1 MEFGLL
7 DFLDGISPWWWITL
21 GVVLIGL
28 EMTTMSFFLIWPGI
42 AAVVIAILLW
52 MAPGMSGEAQVALF
66 AVLSVAFTWVGRTI
80 IVRTGQAESDKPAL
94 NRRSNQLVGRHAT
107 AVAAFR
113 SGEGSVEIDG
123 VRWKARC
130 ETAKVAEGV
139 DVKIIGADGMT
150 LLVELGEGS

>member
-52 MAPGMSGEAQVALF
+52 IAPGMSGEAQVALF

-80 IVRTGQAESDKPAL
+80 IVRRYGLPVRRGISRDRRGALESAL
-94 NRRSNQLVGRHAT
+94 RDGEGRRRRRRQDYWRGRHDT
-107 AVAAFR
+107 
-113 SGEGSVEIDG
+113 SG
-123 VRWKARC
+123 
-130 ETAKVAEGV
+130 
-139 DVKIIGADGMT
+139 
-150 LLVELGEGS
+150 

>member
-52 MAPGMSGEAQVALF
+52 IAPGMSGEAQVALF

-80 IVRTGQAESDKPAL
+80 AEPPLRPSGPARDQSRSTGCAGKRVARR
-94 NRRSNQLVGRHAT
+94 RRSPKASTSRLLART
-107 AVAAFR
+107 A
-113 SGEGSVEIDG
+113 
-123 VRWKARC
+123 
-130 ETAKVAEGV
+130 
-139 DVKIIGADGMT
+139 
-150 LLVELGEGS
+150 